1 MKDRIIIAIDGWPGA
16 GKGTLAAKLCGH
28 YGFEFLDTGTLYRAT
43 GLTCLLAGDNPADEA
58 SAIAAAHSLLTHY
71 RTTRQADGHYAYFLG
86 NTEVT
91 DRLRHNATS
100 VAASQVAGI
109 PAVRSTLED
118 FQRQYAIKS
127 NAPGVVLD
135 GQDIGTYICPEA
147 DVKIFLQGDIP
158 TLAHRRHQDLLSRGQ
173 DILYDEVY
181 TTLKARIER
190 DTTRSVRPATPA
202 PDALIIDTT
211 LLTADEVFDQARQL
225 IEQKCT

>member
-1 MKDRIIIAIDGWPGA
+1 MKKLIVAIDGWPGA
-16 GKGTLAAKLCGH
+16 GKGTLASNICKH

-43 GLTCLLAGDNPADEA
+43 GLTCLLSGDTPADEP
-58 SAIAAAHSLLTHY
+58 SAVKAAQSLLKTY
-71 RTTRQADGHYAYFLG
+71 RTTRGADGRYAYFLG
-86 NTEVT
+86 DTEVT

-109 PAVRSTLED
+109 PAVRTTLED
-118 FQRQYAIKS
+118 FQRQYALKS
-127 NAPGVVLD
+127 PAPGVVLD

-173 DILYDEVY
+173 DISYDEVY
-181 TTLKARIER
+181 TTLRARIER
-190 DTTRSVRPATPA
+190 DTQRPIRPATPA

-211 LLTADEVFDQARQL
+211 PLTAEQVFAQAKAL
-225 IEQKCT
+225 IQQKQQ